1 MPFTGISNRRE
12 PAELF
17 GYARR
22 FWIPGAAFGL
32 VRDAHMDNKV
42 VLLCLLIAIITVL
55 AELSPAP
62 RREASP
68 APQPQ
73 R

>member
-1 MPFTGISNRRE
+1 MRTFLGS
-12 PAELF
+12 
-17 GYARR
+17 
-22 FWIPGAAFGL
+22 GAAFGL

-42 VLLCLLIAIITVL
+42 LLLCLLIAIITAL
-55 AELSPAP
+55 AELAPA
-62 RREASP
+62 RRPEASP